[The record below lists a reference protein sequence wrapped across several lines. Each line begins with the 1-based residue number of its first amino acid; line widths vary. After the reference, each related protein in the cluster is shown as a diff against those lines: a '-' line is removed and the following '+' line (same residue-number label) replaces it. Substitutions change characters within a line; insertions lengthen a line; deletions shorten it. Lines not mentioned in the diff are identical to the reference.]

1 MPWLASVVIGGL
13 LELMGSLVGRA
24 LLALGLGF
32 VEYAGISLLFD
43 QAKSYAASAMSTF
56 GSSDLVAWAGFFRI
70 DQHITIIISAIG
82 VKMIFNGLSGS
93 RVRKLVQK

>member
-1 MPWLASVVIGGL
+1 MPWIASVILGGL

-24 LLALGLGF
+24 LLALGFGF
-32 VEYAGISLLFD
+32 AEYAGVSLLFD
-43 QAKSYAASAMSTF
+43 QVKAYASSALGGF

-82 VKMIFNGLSGS
+82 VKMIFNGLTGS